1 MTLRFMVIV
10 PANEQSE
17 AGVMP
22 SEQDL
27 AAMGKFNEEL
37 VQRRHDPVFV
47 QAGRIWPQADSRVK
61 YRQ

>member
-27 AAMGKFNEEL
+27 AAMGKFNEDWCSGGTIPSLSRQVEFGH
-37 VQRRHDPVFV
+37 RRIR
-47 QAGRIWPQADSRVK
+47 G
-61 YRQ
+61 